1 MTSEFCTNCGEPLS
15 NGKSFCTSCGKPT
28 ENSSVSTPPPAPPT
42 TRVSARVAAA
52 VTAPVPLLPS
62 ASIVPV
68 VEAKTRKIT
77 KSRLVKGIAALI
89 VLAGAGGGA
98 FMAGKSSI
106 NQEKIRDDGFTA
118 GRSEGYDSGFDVGK
132 ASIDQEKIRDDGFT
146 AGRSEGYDSG
156 YDVGKSAGRT
166 EGTRLGCL
174 ALFDFSDGSFD
185 YVTPYNPD
193 SFSNRYPSGYYASR
207 LNC

>member
-98 FMAGKSSI
+98 FVAGKSSI
-106 NQEKIRDDGFTA
+106 N
-118 GRSEGYDSGFDVGK
+118 
-132 ASIDQEKIRDDGFT
+132 QEKIRDDGFT

>member
-1 MTSEFCTNCGEPLS
+1 MASEFCTNCGESLS

-28 ENSSVSTPPPAPPT
+28 ESSSVSTPPPAPPT
-42 TRVSARVAAA
+42 IRVSARVAAA
-52 VTAPVPLLPS
+52 VAAPVPLLPS

-98 FMAGKSSI
+98 FVAGKSSI
-106 NQEKIRDDGFTA
+106 DQERIRD
-118 GRSEGYDSGFDVGK
+118 EGYDSGFDVGK

-156 YDVGKSAGRT
+156 YNVGKSAGRT

-174 ALFDFSDGSFD
+174 AVFDFLDGSFD
-185 YVTPYNPD
+185 HVIPYNPD
-193 SFSNRYPSGYYASR
+193 SFSNRYPGGYYDSR
-207 LNC
+207 VNC